1 MWAGHYGSRGPQPV
15 GRGGRAGTDEAD
27 EAPARTYIEEFG
39 DDNLV
44 CSTDYPHAD
53 SKFPHAME
61 SFLELPLPEAS
72 KQKILWENYAKLYD
86 FPKEGPAT

>member
-1 MWAGHYGSRGPQPV
+1 M
-15 GRGGRAGTDEAD
+15 
-27 EAPARTYIEEFG
+27 YIEQFG

-61 SFLELPLPEAS
+61 SFLELPLPESS

-86 FPKEGPAT
+86 FASEGPTT